1 MVSKTYQHKPTVGI
15 IGSGFSGIC
24 AAVQL
29 KEKLGIKATIIEMED
44 DIGGTWNVNKYP
56 GCACDVPSHLYSL
69 SFSPNPNW
77 SQNFSSQP
85 EIFAYLQ
92 SVGRKY
98 DIYSQTRFKT
108 RAVNAT
114 WLDDAQQ
121 WKVEVREIK
130 SWDAQG
136 NFEEGPSE
144 YLYFDIVFGAIGP
157 FGVPHFPEL
166 YESFKGKIV
175 HTAKWNMSLEEFTG
189 KRVAVVGSGS
199 SGIQVIPKIAPYAK
213 TLISY
218 QRTPAWVMPRQQFR
232 YPQWLKKLFAWFP
245 IIMWMHRC
253 QIFLQ
258 NELRI
263 VGFVYYNVV
272 GPIFQ
277 RFMQWQMGALLKKR
291 GRKDLISKVVPNY
304 PPGCKRITISE
315 NYLETLS
322 QDNVHVIRE
331 NIVEVDGNKLTTST
345 GETHEVDIVV
355 LATGYKVQ
363 EFLGPFDA
371 YGRNSTSLKSLW
383 RGEFPD
389 TFHGISA
396 AGFPNM
402 FFLLGPNTG
411 LGHNSVVTM
420 IEIQTQ
426 YAVQCIEYMMKKN
439 IASLEVKKDVQEK
452 WVKHL
457 QKDLKQ
463 TVWAGRCDS
472 WYMNAAGHVTA
483 LWSGS
488 VTSYWLNTRKPNI
501 SAYNA
506 VGYIDK
512 KHSL

>member
-1 MVSKTYQHKPTVGI
+1 MVSKAHQRKPTVGI

-29 KEKLGIKATIIEMED
+29 KEKLGIKATILEMEE

-56 GCACDVPSHLYSL
+56 GCACDIPSHLYSL
-69 SFSPNPNW
+69 SFAPNPNW
-77 SQNFSSQP
+77 SQHYSSQP
-85 EIFAYLQ
+85 EIYDYLR
-92 SVGRKY
+92 SVGKKF
-98 DIYSQTRFKT
+98 DLYSQTRFRT
-108 RAVNAT
+108 RAVGSV
-114 WLDDAQQ
+114 WLEDAQQ
-121 WKVEVREIK
+121 WKVEIRSVK
-130 SWDAQG
+130 GWDSQG
-136 NFEEGPSE
+136 NFDEGPSE
-144 YLYFDIVFGAIGP
+144 YLYFDIIFGAIGP
-157 FGVPHFPEL
+157 FGVPHYPEL
-166 YESFKGKIV
+166 YEKFDGRVV

-213 TLISY
+213 TLYSF
-218 QRTPAWVMPRQQFR
+218 QRTPAWVMPRQQFS
-232 YPQWLKKLFAWFP
+232 YPTWVKKLFAVFP
-245 IIMWMHRC
+245 VFMWLHRC
-253 QIFLQ
+253 KIFLQ
-258 NELRI
+258 NEMRI
-263 VGFVYYNVV
+263 IGFVYYNII

-277 RFMQWQMGALLKKR
+277 RLMQFQMGRTLKKR
-291 GRKDLISKVVPNY
+291 GRKDLISKVVPTY

-322 QDNVHVIRE
+322 EQHVHVVRD
-331 NIVEVDGNKLTTST
+331 NIVTVDGNKITTST
-345 GETHEVDIVV
+345 GESAEFDVLV

-371 YGRNSTSLKSLW
+371 IGKNGVSLKSLW
-383 RGEFPD
+383 RSDFPD
-389 TFHGISA
+389 TFHGISTS
-396 AGFPNM
+396 GFPNL
-402 FFLLGPNTG
+402 FFLLGPSTG

-426 YAVQCIEYMMKKN
+426 YAVQCIEQMIKRN
-439 IASLEVKKDVQEK
+439 IASLEVKKDVQDK
-452 WVKHL
+452 WVTHL

-488 VTSYWLNTRKPNI
+488 VTSYWWNTRRPNLSNYTAI
-501 SAYNA
+501 
-506 VGYIDK
+506 GYIDK